1 MAKLFISYSHK
12 DERLL
17 KKLEA
22 HLSSLKRLGIIEPWH
37 DRRIGPGKHIDH
49 EISRH
54 LEAADIILL
63 LVSSNFIQSKYA
75 YDFEMRRALE
85 RDKAGEARVIP
96 VILRPCN
103 WQRLPFGKLLATPTD
118 AKAVSKFHN
127 IDDGLLEVTKA
138 VQKAAEELDPGL
150 SSEFVD
156 PRKDPAAHRSTTVV
170 GREKSGWLVLS
181 FVCFVTTVITALVYL
196 IYRENSPYFVR
207 FFIWYASIIGAIALP
222 AAKYKECVRLLS
234 QSAEAIAMEFEKQRK
249 DVSNKLKSEVL
260 PRVSLC
266 EGMDQVCEMAANI
279 IRDAHKEPH
288 PEYRYVTF
296 YGAASLAIPEAEYE
310 EYGSVGGSG
319 QQSPSQRYLGAIE
332 AATGDKIK
340 IRRYIRLFELN
351 EFGNRGLAVQREYVN
366 WLKSQYTM
374 MSRNPH
380 YQLVNV
386 VRAPQWG
393 ANLARIITHRSM
405 MELTGDGLG
414 AVVITDQHLSET
426 VRQYARE
433 TMMGGNDVAIHPVIY
448 GQGRNDEPPAE
459 FLHHIRILENEIH
472 PVSTGDEESPD

>member
-12 DERLL
+12 DEQLL
-17 KKLEA
+17 KKLEG
-22 HLSSLKRLGIIEPWH
+22 HLSSLKRLGIIETWH
-37 DRRIGPGKHIDH
+37 DRRIEPGKHFDH
-49 EISRH
+49 EISGH

-63 LVSSNFIQSKYA
+63 LVSSSFIQSKYA
-75 YDFEMRRALE
+75 YDIEMQRALE
-85 RDKAGEARVIP
+85 RERSGEARVIP

-103 WQRLPFGKLLATPTD
+103 WQRLPFGKLLVTPRD
-118 AKAVSKFHN
+118 GKPVSKFHH

-138 VQKAAEELDPGL
+138 VQRAAEEIDPGL
-150 SSEFVD
+150 AFEFVD
-156 PRKDPAAHRSTTVV
+156 ARKDPGAHRSTTVI
-170 GREKSGWLVLS
+170 GREKSGWLVVS
-181 FVCFVTTVITALVYL
+181 FLCFVTTVITALIYL
-196 IYRENSPYFVR
+196 VYRENSAYFAR
-207 FFIWYASIIGAIALP
+207 FFIWYASIISAIAIP
-222 AAKYKECVRLLS
+222 AAKYKQCVRLLS
-234 QSAEAIAMEFEKQRK
+234 SCSEAIAKELEKQRI
-249 DVSNKLKSEVL
+249 DVSKKLKTEVY
-260 PRVSLC
+260 PRVGLC
-266 EGMDQVCEMAANI
+266 EGLDQVCDMAANI
-279 IRDAHKEPH
+279 IRDAHKESH
-288 PEYRYVTF
+288 SEFRYVTF

-319 QQSPSQRYLGAIE
+319 QQTPSQRYLGAIE

-340 IRRYIRLFELN
+340 IRRYIRLFELD

-366 WLKSQYTM
+366 WLKSQYNM
-374 MSRNPH
+374 MSRNPN

-433 TMMGGNDVAIHPVIY
+433 TIIGTDVKNPAVYY
-448 GQGRNDEPPAE
+448 GQGRNEKEPKE
-459 FLHHIRILENEIH
+459 FLRLIRILENEIL
-472 PVSTGDEESPD
+472 PASTGDEESSD